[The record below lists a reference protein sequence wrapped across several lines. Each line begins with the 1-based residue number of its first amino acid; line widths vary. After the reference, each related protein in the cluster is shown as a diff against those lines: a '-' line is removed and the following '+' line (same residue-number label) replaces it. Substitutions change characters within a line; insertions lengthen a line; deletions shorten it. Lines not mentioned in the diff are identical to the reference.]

1 MNVKV
6 TESGSCRKIL
16 EIEIPAAEV
25 SREREGLVG
34 EFQKFAHIPGFRIGK
49 APKQMIEKKFS
60 KQIEEELQKKLIPQ
74 FYREALAKEKLNPVS
89 YPELSDI
96 QLKQDSPLSFKATVD
111 VAPEFELPNY
121 KGLEVKRPKAE
132 LADDE
137 IEKAITTIREQQ
149 ADFAEVTG
157 REVKLGDYAILNY
170 HGAIDG
176 KPIAEISPAAKLLGE
191 NKNFWLLMAKDAF
204 VPGFCDQVAG
214 LKIGEKREVNV
225 EFPEKFFNKDV
236 AGKKAKYEVELVG
249 LREKK
254 LPEINDEFA
263 KSLQF
268 ESLDK
273 LREKIRENLT
283 ENLRRQSEN
292 DEKNQIVDQLL
303 KGVKLEVPESL
314 VQAQTRK
321 NIFDLVRENQMRGVS
336 EEDLKDKK
344 DQIFQFASE
353 SAKDHVKARFIL
365 SKIARNEGI
374 KVEPSEIE
382 ARVTEMAENGKT
394 SIEKLREELEE
405 GGGIDMIEDQ
415 ILVSKTLDFLVANAK
430 VIEVQPEKPKK
441 S

>member
-1 MNVKV
+1 
-6 TESGSCRKIL
+6 
-16 EIEIPAAEV
+16 
-25 SREREGLVG
+25 
-34 EFQKFAHIPGFRIGK
+34 
-49 APKQMIEKKFS
+49 
-60 KQIEEELQKKLIPQ
+60 
-74 FYREALAKEKLNPVS
+74 
-89 YPELSDI
+89 
-96 QLKQDSPLSFKATVD
+96 
-111 VAPEFELPNY
+111 
-121 KGLEVKRPKAE
+121 VKRPKVE

-149 ADFAEVTG
+149 ADFAEVSG

-170 HGAIDG
+170 LGTIDG
-176 KPIAEISPAAKLLGE
+176 KPISEISPAAKLLGE

-214 LKIGEKREVNV
+214 LKIGEKREVSV

-268 ESLDK
+268 ESVDK

-283 ENLRRQSEN
+283 ENLKRQSEN

-303 KGVKLEVPESL
+303 KAVKLEVPESL

-321 NIFDLVRENQMRGVS
+321 NIYDLVRENQMRGVS
-336 EEDLKDKK
+336 EQDLKDKK

-365 SKIARNEGI
+365 GKIARKEGI
-374 KVEPSEIE
+374 KVDPAEIE

-415 ILVSKTLDFLVANAK
+415 ILVSKTLDFLVTNAK
-430 VIEVQPEKPKK
+430 VTEVQPEKPKK
-441 S
+441 

>member
-441 S
+441 